1 MRILFATGNT
11 HKVAEA
17 NKAGKKHRIA
27 FERISCPY
35 PEVRSESVKEI
46 AEEGVKFV
54 YTRVGKPVIVED
66 SGLFI
71 QALDGF
77 PGAYSSYVFGKL
89 GNYGILRLMGGTG
102 NRRAEFRSCVAYYD
116 GETLKTFEGVVS
128 GAIAEEARGDGGFGY
143 DPIFMPEA
151 SAKTFAEEPKV
162 KERVS
167 HRKKS
172 VESFA
177 AWITSKRRP

>member
-1 MRILFATGNT
+1 MRILFATGNR

-17 NKAGKKHRIA
+17 KKAGKVYGVTFKRA
-27 FERISCPY
+27 ACPY

-54 YTRVGKPVIVED
+54 YARVGEPVIVED

-77 PGAYSSYVFGKL
+77 PGAYSAYVFGKI

-102 NRRAEFRSCVAYYD
+102 NRRAEFRSAVAYYD

-128 GAIAEEARGDGGFGY
+128 GAIAEEARGEAGFGY
-143 DPIFMPEA
+143 DPIFIPEG

-177 AWITSKRRP
+177 SWIKSKRRP